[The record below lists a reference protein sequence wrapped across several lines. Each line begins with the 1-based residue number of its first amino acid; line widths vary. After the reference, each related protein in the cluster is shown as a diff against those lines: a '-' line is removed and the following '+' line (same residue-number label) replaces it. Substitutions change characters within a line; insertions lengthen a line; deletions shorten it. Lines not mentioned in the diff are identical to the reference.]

1 MALFFVGLLLGVL
14 LGWLTLW
21 SYLQPAVGR
30 FCVRLL
36 GVAATSLGV
45 ALLVWAIVAEALR
58 QRVHPVFGLDIVHE
72 SSEALALGSG
82 FLVAGVTALVLS
94 FLGRKRAVPQQREH
108 DSASKEGT

>member
-1 MALFFVGLLLGVL
+1 MALFFVGLLLGIL

-36 GVAATSLGV
+36 GVVATSLGV

-94 FLGRKRAVPQQREH
+94 FLGRKKTGARLQEQESRT
-108 DSASKEGT
+108 KE